1 MFSIV
6 FLLEAAVWFLII
18 GAIIRRVTSSN
29 KSSKGTGRTPDY
41 QTYYK
46 NQGTNMQPKEQRV
59 TLNYQAPQQRVAP
72 NYQAPQQRVTPN
84 HQAPQQRVAPNVQQK
99 AAKRQITPE
108 ERKKLEQYRAGK
120 EARPQ
125 ILERAASNAAKYK
138 ENQTLQELE
147 SEHRHTERSVSIP
160 QDASQPV
167 YAGNT
172 SLLGNIE
179 DLMVKG
185 YDGELS
191 FERDFV
197 AEALDMINSFI

>member
-1 MFSIV
+1 MFSII
-6 FLLEAAVWFLII
+6 FLLEAAFWFLII
-18 GAIIRRVTSSN
+18 TAIVHRVTRSN
-29 KSSKGTGRTPDY
+29 QSSKRTGRTPDY

-59 TLNYQAPQQRVAP
+59 TP
-72 NYQAPQQRVTPN
+72 NY
-84 HQAPQQRVAPNVQQK
+84 QAPQQRVAPNVQQK

-108 ERKKLEQYRAGK
+108 ERKRLEQYRAEK

-125 ILERAASNAAKYK
+125 ILERAAGNVAKYK
-138 ENQTLQELE
+138 ENQTNE
-147 SEHRHTERSVSIP
+147 
-160 QDASQPV
+160 
-167 YAGNT
+167 

>member
-1 MFSIV
+1 MFSIT
-6 FLLEAAVWFLII
+6 FLLEAAFWFLII
-18 GAIIRRVTSSN
+18 AAIVHRVTRSN
-29 KSSKGTGRTPDY
+29 QSSKQTGRTPDY

-59 TLNYQAPQQRVAP
+59 TP

-84 HQAPQQRVAPNVQQK
+84 YQAPQQRVAPNHQAPQQRVTPNHQALQQKVASNYQAPQQKVASNVQQK

-108 ERKKLEQYRAGK
+108 ERKRLEQYRAEK

-138 ENQTLQELE
+138 ENQTNE
-147 SEHRHTERSVSIP
+147 
-160 QDASQPV
+160 
-167 YAGNT
+167 